1 MIGSLFRKKKNFKG
15 LLTTID
21 LHSHLLPGI
30 DDGVQSIEE
39 SLEIIQGFINLGYS
53 KLITTPH
60 IMHDFYKND
69 ADIILTKL
77 AEVRH
82 AIGEASL
89 EIEIEAAAEY
99 YLDEYFIDQIN
110 SDSKLLTFGDNY
122 VLFELSFM
130 TKPLTI
136 KKAVF
141 NMQTKG
147 YKPVLAHAE
156 RYLYYHDSIE
166 DLQELSKNGVL
177 LQLNLLSLSGY
188 YSKSVKKMSK
198 KLIEQKMISFI
209 GSDCHNANQLIGIAE
224 VLNSRAMNPLQE
236 QNLLNNYLVY
246 K

>member
-39 SLEIIQGFINLGYS
+39 SLEVIKGFINLGYS

-77 AEVRH
+77 AEVRR

-99 YLDEYFIDQIN
+99 YLDEYFIEQIN

-156 RYLYYHDSIE
+156 RYLYYHDSIK
-166 DLQELSKNGVL
+166 DLQELSNNGVL

-188 YSKSVKKMSK
+188 YSKYVKKMSN

-209 GSDCHNANQLIGIAE
+209 GSDCHNANQLIGLAE
-224 VLNSRAMNPLQE
+224 VLNSGVMNPLQE
-236 QNLLNNYLVY
+236 QNLLNNHL
-246 K
+246 